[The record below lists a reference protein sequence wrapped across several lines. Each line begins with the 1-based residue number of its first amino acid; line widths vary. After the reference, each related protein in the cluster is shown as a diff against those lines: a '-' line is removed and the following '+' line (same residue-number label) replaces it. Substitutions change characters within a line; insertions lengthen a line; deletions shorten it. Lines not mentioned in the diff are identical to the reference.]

1 MMKKKFYNLTVIC
14 EGAMPDFTVDEQ
26 TLASFEKSFDSGEG
40 IIKFIDKEDN
50 GEVRLRNKKLA
61 GYKKTQ
67 MNHVPSELKDK

>member
-1 MMKKKFYNLTVIC
+1 MKKKFYNLMVIC
-14 EGAMPDFTVDEQ
+14 ERAVPEFTVDEQ

-40 IIKFIDKEDN
+40 IIEFIDKEDD

-67 MNHVPSELKDK
+67 TDPVPSELKNK